1 MADPYINYQQPT
13 ANPTS
18 GYYQTQQQQ
27 YPQQS
32 YQQSQQPVN
41 LYQQQP
47 QSYAKQQQQQSP
59 STGESNLYMALVGMS
74 DSFLSTGQPRL
85 AIHCLESILTIKSQ
99 DVSVATSLHIQLRT
113 RLNLCRLYLDFTLNT
128 NQFVN
133 AHMEKSM
140 IIIQNLN
147 ANDELKYE
155 ATLTLYELFERQ
167 RDLHAKMKFDL
178 MMTSSTTT
186 TIDAAQ
192 TSCLYSLDLV
202 RKVLETSKAF
212 PLWHIRLV
220 FLIGVF
226 NFFCLF
232 GILWYEYSIFQGDNL
247 D

>member
-1 MADPYINYQQPT
+1 MTDPYINYQQPP
-13 ANPTS
+13 ANPPG
-18 GYYQTQQQQ
+18 GYYQTQQYAQ
-27 YPQQS
+27 PS
-32 YQQSQQPVN
+32 YQQSNAAN
-41 LYQQQP
+41 LQQQQT
-47 QSYAKQQQQQSP
+47 QSYTKQQQGP

-74 DSFLSTGQPRL
+74 DSFLCSGQPRL
-85 AIHCLESILTIKSQ
+85 AIHCLESVLTIKSQ

-167 RDLHAKMKFDL
+167 RDLHAKMKYDL

-212 PLWHIRLV
+212 PLWHIRIV
-220 FLIGVF
+220 FLIGVI
-226 NFFCLF
+226 FCLSKACSKKKQF
-232 GILWYEYSIFQGDNL
+232 LSTGLTINL